1 MDVNDNFRVEEEV
14 SGSEGRRES
23 AGGASC
29 DTRQETTAKQSRKRQ
44 REPTVK
50 IEEKKK
56 TGPKG
61 TAGEGPPGWVRPL
74 YLHDEND
81 RGVRCSPPSS
91 AAAAG
96 KKGEYATCLICDQ
109 KVSFNKYSWMAPR
122 QHMHK
127 HNIDSPSDLETVLLL
142 AKQC

>member
-1 MDVNDNFRVEEEV
+1 MDVSNNFWVEEEL
-14 SGSEGRRES
+14 SRSEGGRES
-23 AGGASC
+23 VGGASC
-29 DTRQETTAKQSRKRQ
+29 DTWQETAAKQSRKRR

-61 TAGEGPPGWVRPL
+61 TAGEGPPRWVRLL

-81 RGVRCSPPSS
+81 RLVWCSLPSS

-96 KKGEYATCLICDQ
+96 KR
-109 KVSFNKYSWMAPR
+109 VSTLRA
-122 QHMHK
+122 
-127 HNIDSPSDLETVLLL
+127 
-142 AKQC
+142 

>member
-1 MDVNDNFRVEEEV
+1 MDVNDDFWVEEDL
-14 SGSEGRRES
+14 SGSEGGRES
-23 AGGASC
+23 VGGASC
-29 DTRQETTAKQSRKRQ
+29 DTRQETAAKQSRKRR

-61 TAGEGPPGWVRPL
+61 TVGEGPPGWVRPL

-81 RGVRCSPPSS
+81 RLVRCSPPSS

-96 KKGEYATCLICDQ
+96 KKGGVHYVTDLPSE
-109 KVSFNKYSWMAPR
+109 SFL
-122 QHMHK
+122 QQ
-127 HNIDSPSDLETVLLL
+127 IQLDDSTV
-142 AKQC
+142 AHA